1 MTLVMIDSSVKDG
14 CQQNPKNS
22 YKLQNM
28 TVIDDNVLHYYK
40 LCTEEQV
47 STSKMLQF

>member
-1 MTLVMIDSSVKDG
+1 
-14 CQQNPKNS
+14 
-22 YKLQNM
+22 M

-47 STSKMLQF
+47 STSKMLQFRMEAKIIIQVPSFKN